1 MTKNKWYHHISLS
14 NYTKTMQ
21 IHENINTV
29 LWSYNCYLACN
40 VWPEFI
46 VAINIRIKEPMV
58 ASTCYQKK
66 LSKGQLGNS
75 LE

>member
-1 MTKNKWYHHISLS
+1 MPKNKWYHHISLS

-21 IHENINTV
+21 IHGNINTV

-40 VWPEFI
+40 
-46 VAINIRIKEPMV
+46 AINIRIKEPMV